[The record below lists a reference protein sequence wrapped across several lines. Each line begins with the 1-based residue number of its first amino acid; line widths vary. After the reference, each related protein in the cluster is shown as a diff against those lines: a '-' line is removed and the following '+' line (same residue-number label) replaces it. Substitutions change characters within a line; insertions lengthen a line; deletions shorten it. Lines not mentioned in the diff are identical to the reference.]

1 MKPISTKTVSF
12 QRGGIYTMYREFLKA
27 KTDFLQSAAR
37 TYQSGIQ
44 TGTGGNLSVRIP
56 GTDLMIVKPSGY
68 SYGQCTEENLTITDF
83 SGNLL
88 EGTCKPT
95 RESTLHGNL
104 YKRYGNIGGIVHTHS
119 PYAILIS
126 LNFSWLNLVTMHAEL
141 KLKQPVQVI
150 DVATQAV
157 TAEEL
162 PKVFSVMDQA
172 PNTAAF
178 ILKGHG
184 IVAMASS
191 AVKAGQI
198 AELIEETAQI
208 AWQQYLAKRT

>member
-1 MKPISTKTVSF
+1 
-12 QRGGIYTMYREFLKA
+12 MYREFMKA
-27 KTDFLQSAAR
+27 KNDFLQAAER
-37 TYQSGIQ
+37 TYESGIQ

-56 GTDLMIVKPSGY
+56 GTDLMLVKPSGY

-83 SGNLL
+83 SGNLQ
-88 EGTCKPT
+88 EGTYKPT

-104 YKRYGNIGGIVHTHS
+104 YKRYPNIGGIVHTHS
-119 PYAILIS
+119 PYAIQIS
-126 LNFSWLNLVTMHAEL
+126 LNFDELSLVTMHSEL
-141 KLKQPVQVI
+141 KLKRPVKVI
-150 DVATQAV
+150 DVTTQAV
-157 TAEEL
+157 TEEEL
-162 PKVFSVMDQA
+162 PKVFAVIDED
-172 PNTAAF
+172 PTTAAF

-208 AWQQYLAKRT
+208 AWNQKLYLKK

>member
-1 MKPISTKTVSF
+1 
-12 QRGGIYTMYREFLKA
+12 MYREFMKA
-27 KTDFLQSAAR
+27 KNDFLQAAR
-37 TYQSGIQ
+37 RTYESGIQ

-56 GTDLMIVKPSGY
+56 GTDLMLVKPSGY

-83 SGNLL
+83 SGNLQ
-88 EGTCKPT
+88 EGTYKPT

-104 YKRYGNIGGIVHTHS
+104 YRRYPNIGGIVHTHS
-119 PYAILIS
+119 PYAIQIS
-126 LNFSWLNLVTMHAEL
+126 LNFDELSLVTMHSGL
-141 KLKQPVQVI
+141 KLKRPVRVI
-150 DVATQAV
+150 DVTTQAV
-157 TAEEL
+157 TEEEL
-162 PKVFSVMDQA
+162 PKVFAVMDED
-172 PNTAAF
+172 PGTAAF

-208 AWQQYLAKRT
+208 AWNQKMYLKK

>member
-1 MKPISTKTVSF
+1 MED
-12 QRGGIYTMYREFLKA
+12 MYREFMKA
-27 KTDFLQSAAR
+27 KNDFLQAAAR
-37 TYQSGIQ
+37 TYESGIQ

-56 GTDLMIVKPSGY
+56 GTDLMLVKPSGY
-68 SYGQCTEENLTITDF
+68 SYGQCSEENLTITDF
-83 SGNLL
+83 AGNLL

-104 YKRYGNIGGIVHTHS
+104 YKRYPNIGGIVHTHS

-126 LNFSWLNLVTMHAEL
+126 LQCSELNLVTMHAEL
-141 KLKQPVQVI
+141 KLKHPIRVI

-157 TAEEL
+157 TEEEL
-162 PKVFSVMDQA
+162 PKVFAVMDA
-172 PNTAAF
+172 DPTISAF

-184 IVAMASS
+184 IVAMASN

-208 AWQQYLAKRT
+208 AWNQKLYQKK

>member
-1 MKPISTKTVSF
+1 
-12 QRGGIYTMYREFLKA
+12 MYREFMKA
-27 KTDFLQSAAR
+27 KNDFLQAAAR
-37 TYQSGIQ
+37 TYESGIQ

-83 SGNLL
+83 DGNLQ
-88 EGTCKPT
+88 EGTYKPT

-104 YKRYGNIGGIVHTHS
+104 YKRYPNIGGIVHTHS
-119 PYAILIS
+119 PYAIQIS
-126 LNFSWLNLVTMHAEL
+126 LNFSELELVTMHSKL
-141 KLKQPVQVI
+141 KLKHPVKVI
-150 DVATQAV
+150 DVTTQAV
-157 TAEEL
+157 TEEEL
-162 PKVFSVMDQA
+162 PKVFSVMDED
-172 PNTAAF
+172 PSTSAF

-208 AWQQYLAKRT
+208 AWNQKMYQMK